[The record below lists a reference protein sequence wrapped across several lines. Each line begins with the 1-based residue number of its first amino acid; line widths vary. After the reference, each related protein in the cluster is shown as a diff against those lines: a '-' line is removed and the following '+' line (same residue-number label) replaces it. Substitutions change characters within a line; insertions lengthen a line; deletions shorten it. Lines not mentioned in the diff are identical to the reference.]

1 MHPDFY
7 RGKVICMQTT
17 GKTGLPVFNL
27 KMILFRCKDV
37 ESLLNLIVMNKRT
50 VQNLISSS
58 ITMPYN
64 LVTDWY
70 SLQ

>member
-1 MHPDFY
+1 
-7 RGKVICMQTT
+7 MQTT